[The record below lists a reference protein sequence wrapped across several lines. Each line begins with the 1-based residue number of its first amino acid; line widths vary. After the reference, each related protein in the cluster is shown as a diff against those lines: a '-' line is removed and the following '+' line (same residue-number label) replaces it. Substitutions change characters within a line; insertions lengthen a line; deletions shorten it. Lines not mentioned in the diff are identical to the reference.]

1 MKALT
6 FPTLLGT
13 LALLLASCDKPKVAA
28 PPPPPGSDGK
38 FANGGA
44 TGLVARIRALSI
56 AVQEAQKAGDTS
68 KNEQFMARAMTLLTE
83 GRSHAASVTRAEM
96 PQFVASLNEF
106 AKSMSELSATLAPE
120 IAARFAV
127 ELNNTNQML
136 AAATPAS
143 STYASVS
150 GAELQKMS
158 SPPASSSIPPMK
170 SYSGAPKGSGKFDS
184 SQKYETPSAS
194 TEPSRPPPETPA
206 SPATPAPE
214 APATPAVPAV
224 PEIK

>member
-44 TGLVARIRALSI
+44 TGLVARIRALSV
-56 AVQEAQKAGDTS
+56 AVQEAQNAGDTS

-83 GRSHAASVTRAEM
+83 ARSHAASVTRAEV
-96 PQFVASLNEF
+96 PQFAAQLTEYL
-106 AKSMSELSATLAPE
+106 KPLGELAATATPE
-120 IAARFAV
+120 IAARFATDFK
-127 ELNNTNQML
+127 NTNDILANMNVDYAALSSTSL
-136 AAATPAS
+136 AALAPPPDS
-143 STYASVS
+143 S
-150 GAELQKMS
+150 KR
-158 SPPASSSIPPMK
+158 PPMK